1 MLISDVCRC
10 LPKAVFV
17 AKIVLNKASIL
28 PEEGNG
34 FVCLLIFQPGIISR
48 SFFYRFFEKFIQ
60 ASESG
65 FCDFATL
72 RMTEMGAIVILVRLI
87 KGWIKVKLEQGFN
100 DRRGQSVMSDM
111 DRILPS
117 YLVRAPGA
125 GYTLV
130 ELVVVVA
137 LCVLVLTVAIYL
149 FAQSG
154 LTSRRLAK
162 TQNLQDV
169 TNRLL
174 SDLRRDVRSATE
186 ATFSSKG
193 MRLLVTKLSQE
204 GMPEQVEV
212 LYRFSGEG
220 VTREEDSRS
229 KRFTFRTLIEAD
241 DHWSIT
247 TLHKR
252 RSDAGVFVHIDALDH
267 SGDELLHVVENLITV
282 DPASYSQ

>member
-60 ASESG
+60 ASESSSIQAWLLSD
-65 FCDFATL
+65 CSNA
-72 RMTEMGAIVILVRLI
+72 MVRLI
-87 KGWIKVKLEQGFN
+87 NGWIQVTLEQGLMIGEPVAMSHQ
-100 DRRGQSVMSDM
+100 DRRF
-111 DRILPS
+111 PS
-117 YLVRAPGA
+117 CLVEAHGA

-137 LCVLVLTVAIYL
+137 LCAVVLTVAIYL
-149 FAQSG
+149 FALSG

-267 SGDELLHVVENLITV
+267 SGDELLHVVEKLITV